1 VSDGVGAPGSPWAEA
16 ADVCARPWP
25 SRVEA
30 LEQATWLR
38 RDDWVVPASTGPGV
52 PREDGTVV
60 VASVYDP
67 RDWSSPGDISYQ
79 VDRSG

>member
-1 VSDGVGAPGSPWAEA
+1 
-16 ADVCARPWP
+16 VCARPWP

-30 LEQATWLR
+30 LEQAAWLR
-38 RDDWVVPASTGPGV
+38 RDDWVVPASTGLGV

-67 RDWSSPGDISYQ
+67 RDWSSPGDISYMIETT
-79 VDRSG
+79 